1 MKPVYLIL
9 FIGSMIPAS
18 STYTEMQENNPSEWQ
33 SLFDGKTLDGW
44 EPKIRGRKLGEN
56 FKNTFRVKDGAI
68 TVAYDEYE
76 SFNHRYGHLFY
87 TKKAFKNYHL
97 KLDYRFIGDQAPGGQ
112 GWATKNSG
120 VMLHSEDPST
130 MLVQQRFPVSVE
142 GQFLGGLNAGSRP
155 TANMCSPGTEVDI
168 NSKMA
173 QNHCVYS
180 NSKTYHDER
189 WVSVEFI
196 VYSDSLIR
204 HIVEKETVML
214 AVLQPYLPDAL
225 SDEDLAAFIAEA
237 LTHTNAESMRDMG
250 QVMGWLKPKLHGKA
264 DMAAVSAVVREQLN
278 R

>member
-1 MKPVYLIL
+1 MKPVYLFF
-9 FIGSMIPAS
+9 FIVSITATNPFNNSAFDNNES
-18 STYTEMQENNPSEWQ
+18 DWQEM
-33 SLFDGKTLDGW
+33 FDGKTLDGW
-44 EPKIRGRKLGEN
+44 EMKIRGRKLGEN

-196 VYSDSLIR
+196 VYSDSLIH
-204 HIVEKETVML
+204 HIVEKETVMTYTNIRIGGGYL
-214 AVLQPYLPDAL
+214 FPRYKDKIGTPLKEGYIALQ
-225 SDEDLAAFIAEA
+225 S
-237 LTHTNAESMRDMG
+237 ESHPIEFKNIMIKEFD
-250 QVMGWLKPKLHGKA
+250 
-264 DMAAVSAVVREQLN
+264 
-278 R
+278 

>member
-1 MKPVYLIL
+1 MKPIYFVLFLGGLI
-9 FIGSMIPAS
+9 ATNA
-18 STYTEMQENNPSEWQ
+18 TYTDSQENITSEWQ
-33 SLFDGKTLDGW
+33 LLFDGETLDGW

-68 TVAYDEYE
+68 AVAYDEYE

-87 TKKAFKNYHL
+87 TKKPFKNYHL

-142 GQFLGGLNAGSRP
+142 GQFLGGLNKGPRP

-173 QNHCVYS
+173 KRHCISS
-180 NSKTYHDER
+180 NSKTYHDDR
-189 WVSVEFI
+189 WISVEFE

-204 HIVEKETVML
+204 HIVEKDTVMTYTNIRIGGGYL
-214 AVLQPYLPDAL
+214 FPRFKNKIGAPVKEGYIALQ
-225 SDEDLAAFIAEA
+225 S
-237 LTHTNAESMRDMG
+237 ESHPIEFKNIMIKELD
-250 QVMGWLKPKLHGKA
+250 
-264 DMAAVSAVVREQLN
+264 
-278 R
+278 

>member
-18 STYTEMQENNPSEWQ
+18 STYTEMQENIPSEWQ

-196 VYSDSLIR
+196 VYSDSVIH
-204 HIVEKETVML
+204 HIVEKETVMTYTNIRIGGGYL
-214 AVLQPYLPDAL
+214 FPRYKDKIGTPLKEGYIALQ
-225 SDEDLAAFIAEA
+225 S
-237 LTHTNAESMRDMG
+237 ESHPIEFKNIMIKEFD
-250 QVMGWLKPKLHGKA
+250 
-264 DMAAVSAVVREQLN
+264 
-278 R
+278 

>member
-18 STYTEMQENNPSEWQ
+18 TTYTEMQENNPSEWQ

-180 NSKTYHDER
+180 NSKTYHDET

-196 VYSDSLIR
+196 VYSDSLIH
-204 HIVEKETVML
+204 HIVEKETVMTYTNIRIGGGYL
-214 AVLQPYLPDAL
+214 FPRHKDKIGTPLKEGYIALQ
-225 SDEDLAAFIAEA
+225 S
-237 LTHTNAESMRDMG
+237 ESHPIEFKNIIIKELD
-250 QVMGWLKPKLHGKA
+250 
-264 DMAAVSAVVREQLN
+264 
-278 R
+278 